1 LRLAWWQKLLSGL
14 LLLAFVGGAVLPAY
28 GSLEDQL
35 RETRQKLEQKKQEEA
50 KARATVRSYAA
61 QVASLDKSI
70 DEKNRQI
77 ADLEAALALALEQL
91 ERTERELA
99 AAKDELLATQDT
111 FKTRLRSVYENGQV
125 AYLEVLFG
133 AQSFSDFVA
142 RLEFLHR
149 VLAQDAALVKE
160 IEAKKA
166 AIEEQIRALEARRAK
181 IAALRQE
188 QEVARENL
196 AARQREKAVLL
207 SRAKQNLAQLAAEVD
222 RLEAEE
228 REILRRIAIERARKG
243 TAVAPGAFIWP
254 VPGYERR
261 ISSPFGYRIHPIL
274 GVRRFHD
281 GIDIPAPSGVPVVAA
296 QSGTVIYVGYMQG
309 YGKVVMLDHGGGI
322 TTLYAHLSAQSVR
335 EGQSVN
341 QGQTIGRVGS
351 TGMSTGPHLHFSV
364 RLNGSP
370 VNPMNYL

>member
-1 LRLAWWQKLLSGL
+1 MRLAWWQKLLSVF
-14 LLLAFVGGAVLPAY
+14 LLLAFIGGALLPAY
-28 GSLEDQL
+28 GGLEDEL
-35 RETRQKLEQKKQEEA
+35 RKTRQELERKRQEEA
-50 KARATVRSYAA
+50 KARATVRSYAS

-91 ERTERELA
+91 DRTERELA
-99 AAKDELLATQDT
+99 AARDELLATQDT

-166 AIEEQIRALEARRAK
+166 AIEEQVRALEARRAR

-207 SRAKQNLAQLAAEVD
+207 SRAKQDLAQLAAEVD

-228 REILRRIAIERARKG
+228 REILRQIAIERARKG
-243 TAVAPGAFIWP
+243 TAVAPGAFVWP
-254 VPGYERR
+254 VPGYRS

-274 GVRRFHD
+274 GVNRFHD

-322 TTLYAHLSAQSVR
+322 TTLYAHLSAQSVG

-341 QGQTIGRVGS
+341 QGQTIGRVGN

-364 RLNGSP
+364 RVNGSP

>member
-1 LRLAWWQKLLSGL
+1 MRLAWWQKLLSVF
-14 LLLAFVGGAVLPAY
+14 LLLAFIGGAVLPAY
-28 GSLEDQL
+28 GNLEDEL
-35 RETRQKLEQKKQEEA
+35 RKTRQELERKRQEEA
-50 KARATVRSYAA
+50 KARVTVRSYAS

-91 ERTERELA
+91 DRTERELA
-99 AAKDELLATQDT
+99 AARDELLATQDT

-166 AIEEQIRALEARRAK
+166 AIEEQVRALEARRAR

-207 SRAKQNLAQLAAEVD
+207 SRAKQDLAQLAAEVD

-228 REILRRIAIERARKG
+228 REILRQIAIERARKG
-243 TAVAPGAFIWP
+243 TAVAPGAFVWP
-254 VPGYERR
+254 VPGYRS

-274 GVRRFHD
+274 GVNRFHD

-322 TTLYAHLSAQSVR
+322 TTLYAHLSAQSVG

-341 QGQTIGRVGS
+341 QGQTIGRVGN

-364 RLNGSP
+364 RVNGSP